1 MNIHEGRIP
10 TQWRYLKL
18 DLFDNATEEE
28 MMLDKQVLK
37 LAISFQKQDSQDWH
51 YLRAKL
57 NSALRMMRR
66 GVDKEKHDAKHYKL
80 VEDFHN
86 ELQAAHGKDLI
97 RLNASKT
104 YRKGYAETKRS
115 VNGISAVVWRD
126 QTNWSVGLVIKHDIY
141 VYKLKTRHIS
151 KKARRQ
157 GVIATCNVTHA
168 QVGYNMYDADDFL

>member
-1 MNIHEGRIP
+1 MNVIEGIP

-18 DLFDNATEEE
+18 DLFDNATEKE

-37 LAISFQKQDSQDWH
+37 LAISFQKQDNQEWQ

-57 NSALRMMRR
+57 NSPLRMMRR
-66 GVDKEKHDAKHYKL
+66 GVDKEKHDTKHYKL
-80 VEDFHN
+80 VEDFYN
-86 ELQAAHGKDLI
+86 EIKASYGKDLI

-104 YRKGYAETKRS
+104 YRKGYAQTKRS

-126 QTNWSVGLVIKHDIY
+126 QSHWAVGLVIKHDIY
-141 VYKLKTRHIS
+141 VYQLTNKNIS
-151 KKARRQ
+151 KQARCK
-157 GVIATCNVTHA
+157 GVIATCKASHA

>member
-1 MNIHEGRIP
+1 MNLIEGIP
-10 TQWRYLKL
+10 QTWRYLKL
-18 DLFDNATEEE
+18 DLFDNATEEQ

-37 LAISFQKQDSQDWH
+37 LAISFQKQDSQDWN

-57 NSALRMMRR
+57 NSQLRMMRR
-66 GVDKEKHDAKHYKL
+66 GVDKEKHDVKHYKL

-86 ELQAAHGKDLI
+86 EIKASYGKDLV

-126 QTNWSVGLVIKHDIY
+126 HAHWSVGLVIKHEVYIY
-141 VYKLKTRHIS
+141 QLSGKHIS

-157 GVIATCNVTHA
+157 GIIATCKATHA
-168 QVGYNMYDADDFL
+168 QAGYDMYDADDFL